1 VASAAGE
8 FLRSK
13 SVGPCVI
20 EFAKGV
26 RVDSLS
32 SDLLSLSGRPW
43 LTRGAFDAV
52 LVPVRPVAWPEV
64 TAAARLAA
72 LLACATRL
80 AGGEPVAQR
89 QSLEVRLPLS
99 CLSFAVR
106 GAASSGALGRFRL
119 PAAAR
124 AAGKSTVWEEPR
136 LESMR
141 VADTKVALVRLGALR
156 KHRF

>member
-1 VASAAGE
+1 
-8 FLRSK
+8 
-13 SVGPCVI
+13 
-20 EFAKGV
+20 
-26 RVDSLS
+26 
-32 SDLLSLSGRPW
+32 
-43 LTRGAFDAV
+43 
-52 LVPVRPVAWPEV
+52 V
-64 TAAARLAA
+64 TAAVRLAA

-141 VADTKVALVRLGALR
+141 VADTKVAHRLVGVVAASELAGCATPVAVE
-156 KHRF
+156 